1 MVSFIRKFFG
11 TGNELEEGALAAIK
25 GDYATALNKFRPLA
39 EQGNTEA
46 QFSMGTLYDFGQG
59 VPQDYKEAM
68 RWYGLAAEKEYAQA
82 QHHLG
87 MMHKLGQGILP
98 DNVLA
103 YAWFSLAILNGYTKS
118 INARDGVIQK
128 MTPEQIAQ
136 AEKLVKE
143 WF

>member
-59 VPQDYKEAM
+59 VPQDYGEAM
-68 RWYGLAAEKEYAQA
+68 RWYSLAAEKGYAQA

-87 MMHKLGQGILP
+87 MMYKLGQGVLP
-98 DNVLA
+98 DNFRA
-103 YAWFSLAILNGYTKS
+103 YVWLSYAIINGYTKS
-118 INARDGVIQK
+118 INARDGVMQK
-128 MTPEQIAQ
+128 MTPEQIAEAQ
-136 AEKLVKE
+136 KLVQE
-143 WF
+143 